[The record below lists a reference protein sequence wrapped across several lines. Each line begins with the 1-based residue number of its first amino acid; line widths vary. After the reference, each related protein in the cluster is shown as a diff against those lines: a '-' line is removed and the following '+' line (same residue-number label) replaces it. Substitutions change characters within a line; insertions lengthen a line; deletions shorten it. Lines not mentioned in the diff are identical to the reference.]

1 MGFRRFIGF
10 LIVIGVVSLFTF
22 GCAGTPKISKWTAP
36 NNLTIE
42 KVFNAAL
49 IAGTENGF
57 TVVNKDRTSGVI
69 SLKKQEYGGDKM
81 VERRMSIRLKQV
93 GDKIVVSTKVSGSDF
108 GIIEGTLGGL
118 VHKELTNNFYAY
130 LFRELNIEDPVLRNI
145 VIDDAR

>member
-1 MGFRRFIGF
+1 
-10 LIVIGVVSLFTF
+10 
-22 GCAGTPKISKWTAP
+22 
-36 NNLTIE
+36 
-42 KVFNAAL
+42 
-49 IAGTENGF
+49 
-57 TVVNKDRTSGVI
+57 
-69 SLKKQEYGGDKM
+69 
-81 VERRMSIRLKQV
+81 MSIRLKQV